1 MRNFAARRKNT
12 AGVRKS
18 LVEQGADGMEI
29 DYKALNERLCVMD
42 ARAALVEYIFKVQ
55 GAELRRLDY
64 NAAAAA
70 LLVSR
75 KTVTRFVGQLADSK
89 VMVIID
95 AKIKINGN
103 LISE

>member
-1 MRNFAARRKNT
+1 
-12 AGVRKS
+12 
-18 LVEQGADGMEI
+18 MEI

-89 VMVIID
+89 VIVIID